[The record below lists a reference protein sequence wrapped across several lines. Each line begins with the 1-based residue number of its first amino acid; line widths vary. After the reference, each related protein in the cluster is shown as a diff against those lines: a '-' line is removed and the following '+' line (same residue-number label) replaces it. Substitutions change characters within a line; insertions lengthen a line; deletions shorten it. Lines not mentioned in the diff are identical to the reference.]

1 MRQQRPLLLA
11 LALALSLHG
20 LFLAQRP
27 SLAPEPPSILRWMEV
42 STQVELVSWSTPAL
56 PEDPPATPPEAEAPT
71 EPAIS
76 EQPLPEEVEV
86 PEPAAAEPMPAP
98 PPEVSAPTSSAEP
111 ISPPVS
117 EPPIDPSAAATPA
130 LPSPAP
136 PMPETSS
143 RRLAER
149 SLAMAQLEAQWQ
161 VQQQQWVERPR
172 IRRVT
177 SATQLDPELAF
188 YLQQWEARVERI
200 GNQNYPEEARR
211 QNLGGQLRL
220 LVSIY
225 ADGRIREAQLL
236 SSSGHPELDEAAIRI
251 LNLAAPFAPLPE
263 GVRAETE
270 VLEIIR
276 TWQFGD
282 GWRAR

>member
-1 MRQQRPLLLA
+1 
-11 LALALSLHG
+11 
-20 LFLAQRP
+20 
-27 SLAPEPPSILRWMEV
+27 
-42 STQVELVSWSTPAL
+42 
-56 PEDPPATPPEAEAPT
+56 
-71 EPAIS
+71 
-76 EQPLPEEVEV
+76 
-86 PEPAAAEPMPAP
+86 
-98 PPEVSAPTSSAEP
+98 
-111 ISPPVS
+111 
-117 EPPIDPSAAATPA
+117 
-130 LPSPAP
+130 
-136 PMPETSS
+136 
-143 RRLAER
+143 
-149 SLAMAQLEAQWQ
+149 MAQLEAQWQ

-236 SSSGHPELDEAAIRI
+236 SSSGHAELDEAAIRI

-263 GVRAETE
+263 SLRAETE